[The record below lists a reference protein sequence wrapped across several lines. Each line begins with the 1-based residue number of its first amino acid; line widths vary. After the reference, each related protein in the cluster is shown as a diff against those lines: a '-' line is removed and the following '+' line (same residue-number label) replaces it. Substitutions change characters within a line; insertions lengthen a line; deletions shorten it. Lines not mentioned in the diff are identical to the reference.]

1 MNKFKNTLLTVFALL
16 AIGLGASV
24 AQNITKS
31 VQLSQDGTGPIGFD
45 TSFNTYFPNKILAKS
60 TSAVPVLTSCGT
72 APSILGNDTVGKL
85 TTGSAATTCTI
96 TFSSAYNVAPACFL
110 QTQGAATQP
119 TYTTSTTA
127 ITVTVDIASTVYN
140 YFCSSQG

>member
-1 MNKFKNTLLTVFALL
+1 MNRFRATLLPVFLILACLGAA
-16 AIGLGASV
+16 AIG
-24 AQNITKS
+24 QTITKG
-31 VQLSQDGTGPIGFD
+31 VQLSQDPSGPIGMD
-45 TSFNTYFPNKILAKS
+45 AANNVYFPNKILS
-60 TSAVPVLTSCGT
+60 TRTTTPVLSSCGT
-72 APSILGNDTVGKL
+72 SPSILGNDTVGKL

-96 TFSSAYNVAPACFL
+96 TFSVAYNVAPACIL

-140 YFCSSQG
+140 YICLSQG